1 MHALASPSPCAN
13 LEPRCACSDVGKWYQ
28 VAWRPCGWGVSACSF
43 ARDRGV
49 ASAKDARERPG
60 PCHVYVPGFLPFRN
74 VVGWLSR
81 GRLDFVAS
89 PQPTGWAA
97 HGGMESSCAAPARR
111 ANAIY

>member
-1 MHALASPSPCAN
+1 MHSLVQVHARIWSRVAHAVTWASGT
-13 LEPRCACSDVGKWYQ
+13 R
-28 VAWRPCGWGVSACSF
+28 WRGVHAVGVSRPVSF